1 MEELNIKT
9 LLLKPAWVH
18 QNRTN
23 GVSFPMLRWIVV
35 CEVPVKSARL
45 QALAPEAK
53 IIHLNAQA
61 EGLAERYTEYAAQ
74 LLALIQSVIAH
85 TGNERSLI
93 QLVVPT
99 TGEHRMTR
107 GLGAM
112 LKSAQQENSHLLTQT
127 IVVDRSI
134 EPTALAELISS
145 ERATPALDL
154 RFQQENVRE
163 VSRLIE
169 VEDLLEGDSKPWSA
183 NGVYLI
189 TGGAG
194 GLGAIFSE
202 SIARE
207 VDSPSIILI
216 GRSPLDS
223 AKATSLERIRKL
235 GAQAEYYGVDVSNPS
250 AVFHLV
256 DEILQKRG
264 VLNGILHCAGTLDD
278 KPLIEKDQADV
289 LAAFAPKVPG
299 LISLDLATRDIH
311 LDWFVLFSSVAGIL
325 GSVGQSDYAAA
336 NGFMDDYALYR
347 NEKVRRGERHGHTLS
362 INWPLWAEGGMQAD
376 AAMRER
382 IWRGAGL
389 VPLQTMQAV
398 QALKQVLA
406 QKMEQAMVLAG
417 NPERVRS
424 IFLRNE

>member
-9 LLLKPAWVH
+9 LLLKSAWLNE
-18 QNRTN
+18 NRAS
-23 GVSFPMLRWIVV
+23 GVSLPMLRWIVV
-35 CEVPVKSARL
+35 CEVPVESARL

-53 IIHLNAQA
+53 VVHLNAQA
-61 EGLAERYTEYAAQ
+61 EGLAERYTQYATQ
-74 LLALIQSVIAH
+74 LLALIQSVIAPS
-85 TGNERSLI
+85 GNKHSLI

-99 TGEHRMTR
+99 TGDYRMTR

-112 LKSAQQENSHLLTQT
+112 LKSAQQENSRLVAQT
-127 IVVDRSI
+127 IVVNTSI
-134 EPTALAELISS
+134 DAAILAELISC
-145 ERATPALDL
+145 ERAIPALDL
-154 RFQQENVRE
+154 RFQQENFRE
-163 VSRLIE
+163 VSRLVE
-169 VEDLLEGDSKPWSA
+169 VGDLLEGNSEPWSA

-194 GLGAIFSE
+194 GIGTIFAE

-207 VDSPSIILI
+207 VESPSIILI
-216 GRSPLDS
+216 GRSPLDN
-223 AKATSLERIRKL
+223 AKAALLERIRKL
-235 GAQAEYYGVDVSNPS
+235 GAGAEYHGVDVSNTS
-250 AVFHLV
+250 AVFYLV
-256 DEILQKRG
+256 GEILERHG

-278 KPLIEKDQADV
+278 KPLIEKDHADV
-289 LAAFAPKVPG
+289 LAAFAPKVRG
-299 LISLDLATRDIH
+299 LISLDLATRDIP

-347 NEKVRRGERHGHTLS
+347 NEKVRSGERHGHTLS
-362 INWPLWAEGGMQAD
+362 INWPLWAEGGMQGD

-389 VPLQTMQAV
+389 VPLQTAQAV

-406 QKMEQAMVLAG
+406 EKMEQVTVLAG
-417 NPERVRS
+417 NPERMRS
-424 IFLRNE
+424 VFLRNE